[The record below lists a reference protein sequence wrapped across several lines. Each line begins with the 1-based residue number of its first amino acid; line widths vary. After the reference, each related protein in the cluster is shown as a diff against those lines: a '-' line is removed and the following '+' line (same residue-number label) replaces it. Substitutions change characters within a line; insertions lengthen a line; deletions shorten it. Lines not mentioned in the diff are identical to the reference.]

1 MASLALT
8 LNTAEQTL
16 LNTQTELATSSNN
29 ISNASTPGYA
39 EETAVQTENPAIST
53 MSGWLGTGASIT
65 TVTQARDNFVEQQ
78 LMNAMTSDSQYSSLA
93 SQLTTIQS
101 TASDSGN
108 TGISE
113 ALGNFFNAWS
123 TLAQD
128 PTGSSEQTA
137 VYSAA
142 HNLVSA
148 IQSTYDQLNQIGG
161 QIPGQISSTVTQA
174 NSLISQ
180 IATLNTDILRSSAVS
195 QPNNLID
202 QRYEAMDSLAK
213 LIPVTFSTNSDGTVN
228 VNTTEVGSSVNLI
241 SGTTVAATISSTSGI
256 SGGELGGLL
265 QAQTSL
271 NGYLQQFNAFVG
283 ALGNQINT
291 VSGLSVASGSTASS
305 ISMSSNFLSGLTS
318 TQLGAI
324 AQNMSNLQD
333 NTVSFSYPSGSSST
347 LQGYLDSIQQTIG
360 TDVQDAN
367 NNQSFY
373 DSLKSQLQTQQ
384 QSISGVSLDQEM
396 VSVIQY
402 QQIYQAAAKV
412 IQTASTLMS
421 TAINMVQ

>member
-1 MASLALT
+1 
-8 LNTAEQTL
+8 
-16 LNTQTELATSSNN
+16 
-29 ISNASTPGYA
+29 
-39 EETAVQTENPAIST
+39 

-333 NTVSFSYPSGSSST
+333 TTVSFSYPAGTSST
-347 LQGYLDSIQQTIG
+347 LQGYLDSIQQSIG

-367 NNQSFY
+367 NNKSFY
-373 DSLKSQLQTQQ
+373 DALKSQLQTQQ

-421 TAINMVQ
+421 TAVNMVQ